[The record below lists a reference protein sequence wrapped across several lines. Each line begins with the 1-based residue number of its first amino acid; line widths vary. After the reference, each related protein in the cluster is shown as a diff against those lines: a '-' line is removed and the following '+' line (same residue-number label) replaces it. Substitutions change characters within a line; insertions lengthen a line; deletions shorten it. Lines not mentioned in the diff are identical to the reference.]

1 MKKILIPIASII
13 ACVIFGASFVRST
26 ENVDCFRRGYTFW
39 SDSLSLWNSCLR
51 RKRQTMIET
60 IIVYLA
66 GGALAIA
73 LFFVLVARIVRL
85 ITGKDLLNKK
95 FPFIRDITNKMFL
108 IGITF
113 AVVYVLVMAFI

>member
-1 MKKILIPIASII
+1 
-13 ACVIFGASFVRST
+13 
-26 ENVDCFRRGYTFW
+26 
-39 SDSLSLWNSCLR
+39 
-51 RKRQTMIET
+51 MIET
-60 IIVYLA
+60 ILVYLA
-66 GGALAIA
+66 GAALSIA
-73 LFFVLVARIVRL
+73 LFFALVARIVRL

>member
-1 MKKILIPIASII
+1 
-13 ACVIFGASFVRST
+13 
-26 ENVDCFRRGYTFW
+26 
-39 SDSLSLWNSCLR
+39 
-51 RKRQTMIET
+51 MIET

-108 IGITF
+108 VGISF
-113 AVVYVLVMAFI
+113 AVVYVILIAFI